1 MLKFPGATGAIMQG
15 LRACPQ
21 GGSDWYQTARDREET
36 LRGLRA
42 AGAELAHRI
51 ASLQQDH
58 GLDGSSTILV
68 GFAQGATLALE
79 VARRYGERVAIVVAS
94 SGRMMPLL
102 AGDETLRPTI
112 HLIHGLLDTVTPVAH
127 AQQAYGRLKASGASV
142 TLDLIEDLGHSISQD
157 VIIVGTTR
165 ALQTIFR
172 GRGIKMQ
179 RNIRAAD
186 SSGLSMT
193 ATVQHQGAQQ

>member
-1 MLKFPGATGAIMQG
+1 
-15 LRACPQ
+15 
-21 GGSDWYQTARDREET
+21 
-36 LRGLRA
+36 
-42 AGAELAHRI
+42 
-51 ASLQQDH
+51 
-58 GLDGSSTILV
+58 
-68 GFAQGATLALE
+68 
-79 VARRYGERVAIVVAS
+79 
-94 SGRMMPLL
+94 
-102 AGDETLRPTI
+102 
-112 HLIHGLLDTVTPVAH
+112 
-127 AQQAYGRLKASGASV
+127 V